1 MRVDDINIFEEPS
14 ALESFQSKLAAVPL
28 RQPDVGSIQPIQE
41 TPANKRVRLLAN
53 YLSDVGY
60 AGGSPRESYQRA
72 QELLGAVDPYQQGG
86 IGEFLP
92 GFSYELAQERGDKL
106 GQTLATLDLIPGAAL
121 GTAPIKAA
129 RMGSKSGIA
138 ALKVQKAQELINQ
151 GKATAGTATA
161 TKKMVQPT
169 KVPEGKIIDVRKN
182 LNSSFDDPELST
194 FKAQTIHD
202 VKKLK
207 SGKISESESNIGT
220 GSALSYDPAVTV
232 KSNGTPIQLKVNQ
245 AARDSIASKTKPKF
259 PMAAVRGIYDDVDIF
274 DPDITLGFN
283 PMQQNVFI
291 DSQGYGV
298 KAIKNGKATVVDN
311 DVLVKLDN
319 PENFKI
325 VEDATGNQVKL
336 FDDIEYYNVGNLPK
350 TNNPSDVKVVKKNFE
365 GIESLSKS
373 KALTDEPKDMV
384 FLHNTSV
391 DKLILYDEIG
401 GLPSPSIAVT
411 KADTPHGGFGNITL
425 IGKPEKFDPAVDP
438 RNKVYSADAY
448 TPRGPKPIRLAKPG
462 AAEKLAKDYAGI
474 KTIDRDASET
484 LEKGTYALRNLEK
497 DSLHYP
503 QNRTGE
509 LDDFFDSGLAKRKY
523 AKEKGLPDSVF
534 NQYDD
539 FKDYKDYAEF
549 TKWAKAEKGKYL
561 GQDSVFQ
568 YFDEAEETLK
578 TVPYDLERVVAN
590 MIADTQRGGEQVMGG
605 GDNYIRALTSKTYP
619 DLPSI
624 KADKSR
630 IRPSDSSELDVAYDT
645 SLFDDIGDVLQT
657 EKVIGPDDFY
667 EIDQIM
673 NFVKFRLES
682 GEKLKTAVSGAV
694 KSFVDNSNLK
704 NINEPSINL
713 KILKVFEDNANLPV
727 SYFEA
732 KPTRAVGFDEFAG
745 AIVPRTTAQRTIDL
759 LEKRGLKVV
768 KEKEGLSKV
777 DLIKDNFGK
786 ELFSVAPIAAA
797 ASATAMMEDEG
808 KGIGAL

>member
-28 RQPDVGSIQPIQE
+28 RQPDVGSIQPIEE

-92 GFSYELAQERGDKL
+92 GFSYELAQERGDEL
-106 GQTLATLDLIPGAAL
+106 GQALATLDLIPGAAL

-245 AARDSIASKTKPKF
+245 KARDSIASKTKPKF

-365 GIESLSKS
+365 GIGALSKS

-411 KADTPHGGFGNITL
+411 KADLPHEGFGNITL

-484 LEKGTYALRNLEK
+484 LEKGTDALRNLKK
-497 DSLHYP
+497 DSLNYP
-503 QNRTGE
+503 KDRTEE

-549 TKWAKAEKGKYL
+549 RKWAKAEKGKYL
-561 GQDSVFQ
+561 SQDSVFQ
-568 YFDEAEETLK
+568 YFDKAEETLK
-578 TVPYDLERVVAN
+578 TVPYNLENVVAN
-590 MIADTQRGGEQVMGG
+590 MISDTQRGGENVLGVS
-605 GDNYIRALTSKTYP
+605 DNFMKALTSKTYP
-619 DLPSI
+619 DLASI

-630 IRPSDSSELDVAYDT
+630 ITGDFETGSEIT
-645 SLFDDIGDVLQT
+645 LFDDIGEILQT
-657 EKVIGPDDFY
+657 EKVAGPDNFY
-667 EIDQIM
+667 EIDYIM
-673 NFVKFRLES
+673 SFVKYRLQS
-682 GEKLKTAVSGAV
+682 GEKLETAVKGAV
-694 KSFVDNSNLK
+694 KSFVDASNLK
-704 NINEPSINL
+704 SINEPSLNA
-713 KILKVFEDNANLPV
+713 KIVKAFEDNANSAV
-727 SYFEA
+727 NYFEA

-745 AIVPRTTAQRTIDL
+745 AIVPHTTAQRTIDL
-759 LEKRGLKVV
+759 LEKRGLKVI
-768 KEKEGLSKV
+768 KRNRMTSQS
-777 DLIKDNFGK
+777 DLIKENFGK

-808 KGIGAL
+808 KGIEAL